1 MSQIKLYVLSGSHP
15 CAAVEVALQRKG
27 LQFKRVNLM
36 PMAQTL
42 IGPLRYGGAT
52 VPGMR
57 VDGERLLGS
66 RAIMRR
72 LDELAPEPA
81 LLPPPG
87 GAQRARVL
95 EAERWGDEILQ
106 SIPRRIL
113 DVAFVRHPAS
123 MESFATD
130 LPVPMPAPLMRPILP
145 LMARM
150 MASKNEAREET
161 ARADLLA
168 LPSHMQKIDEWIAE
182 GLLGGEEP
190 NAADL
195 QIGSS
200 IQLLRKI
207 ADVRPIVDAHPAAV
221 TLTRYFPPLDGEV
234 EAGVLPAQWLPA
246 LAT

>member
-15 CAAVEVALQRKG
+15 CAAVEVALKRKD
-27 LQFKRVNLM
+27 LPFKRVNLM
-36 PMAQTL
+36 PMAQSV
-42 IGPLRYGGAT
+42 IGPLRYGGNT

-81 LLPPPG
+81 LLPAPG
-87 GAQRARVL
+87 DPERARVL
-95 EAERWGDEILQ
+95 EAERWGDEVLQ
-106 SIPRRIL
+106 SVPRRIL
-113 DVAFVRHPAS
+113 DVAFMRRPRV

-130 LPVPMPAPLMRPILP
+130 LPLPLPPALMRPTLP

-150 MASKNEAREET
+150 MAGKNDARDET

-168 LPSHMQKIDEWIAE
+168 LPGHLEKIDAWIAE

-200 IQLLRKI
+200 IQLLRAI
-207 ADVRPIVDAHPAAV
+207 ADVRPIVDAHPAAA
-221 TLTRYFPPLDGEV
+221 TLTRYFPPLAGEV
-234 EAGVLPAQWLPA
+234 DAGVLPAEWLPA
-246 LAT
+246 LTA

>member
-15 CAAVEVALQRKG
+15 CAAVEVALKRKG
-27 LQFKRVNLM
+27 LPFKRVNLM
-36 PMAQTL
+36 PMAQSV
-42 IGPLRYGGAT
+42 IGPLRYGGNT

-72 LDELAPEPA
+72 LDELAPQPP
-81 LLPPPG
+81 LLPAPG
-87 GAQRARVL
+87 DPERARVL
-95 EAERWGDEILQ
+95 EVERWGDEILQ
-106 SIPRRIL
+106 SVPRRIL
-113 DVAFVRHPAS
+113 DVAFMRRPRV

-130 LPVPMPAPLMRPILP
+130 LPLPLPPALMRPTLP

-150 MASKNEAREET
+150 MAGKNDAREET

-168 LPSHMQKIDEWIAE
+168 LPGHLEKIDAWIAE

-200 IQLLRKI
+200 IQLLQTI
-207 ADVRPIVDAHPAAV
+207 ADVRPIIGAHPAAA
-221 TLTRYFPPLDGEV
+221 TLTRYLPPLAGEV
-234 EAGVLPAQWLPA
+234 DAGVLPAEWLPA
-246 LAT
+246 YAA